1 MVDENIYTFGPA
13 TFGTTTTTTPRRNP
27 PTTTSTTVPKSNL
40 GVRTSGNKTVM
51 QKPNIGETRRTV
63 NGKTYIY
70 NNGILM
76 GVTEPG
82 QGDARSDYAATTQAT
97 KDAKAEA
104 ERLKSLMELY
114 GGMGSG
120 SGGNVDNTA
129 AYAQNALNYLRRNPN
144 TGAEF
149 NPLITNQQGM
159 LESLQ
164 NQLTSGSYKEPY
176 NDLRENLTTIYDNAN
191 TNIGAANTGLMQ
203 ALQNSPYSGIKDV
216 SLSDSIGDSGLLSY
230 LQDQGVTTQPLQ
242 NQIAANQAA
251 STASRNQF
259 GNMISMLAAAEEASR
274 ASRIAE
280 ANFGNTFANQGLEA
294 NRAAYE
300 TQIGAQEQLRQQ
312 QLADQLP
319 ALQATL
325 AELIGKQTASR
336 QGNKDTMVELMT
348 RGAKMPKSK
357 TKKNKSKSSSK
368 K

>member
-1 MVDENIYTFGPA
+1 MTDYNLGPIGGGS
-13 TFGTTTTTTPRRNP
+13 GTVPRGV
-27 PTTTSTTVPKSNL
+27 TTSGGKPVI
-40 GVRTSGNKTVM
+40 
-51 QKPNIGETRRTV
+51 QKDYGETKKTV
-63 NGKTYIY
+63 NGKTYTY
-70 NNGILM
+70 RNGILV
-76 GVTEPG
+76 GVSQPG
-82 QGDARSDYAATTQAT
+82 QGDARSDYAATNQAT
-97 KDAKAEA
+97 SDAKTEA
-104 ERLKSLMELY
+104 ERLQSLMDLY
-114 GGMGSG
+114 KGMGNG
-120 SGGNVDNTA
+120 KVDNTA

-203 ALQNSPYSGIKDV
+203 ALQNSPYSGIKDI

-242 NQIAANQAA
+242 NQIATNQAA

-294 NRAAYE
+294 NRSAYE

>member
-70 NNGILM
+70 NNGILV

-82 QGDARSDYAATTQAT
+82 QGDSRSDYAAVTQAT
-97 KDAKAEA
+97 SDAQTEA
-104 ERLKSLMELY
+104 ERLTGLMDLY
-114 GGMGSG
+114 KGMGNG
-120 SGGNVDNTA
+120 KADNTA

-191 TNIGAANTGLMQ
+191 TNIGAANTGLMA
-203 ALQNSPYSGIKDV
+203 ALQNSPYSGIKDI

-251 STASRNQF
+251 STASKNQF

-294 NRAAYE
+294 NKAAYE
-300 TQIGAQEQLRQQ
+300 TQIGAREQERGQ

-348 RGAKMPKSK
+348 KGAKMPKSK
-357 TKKNKSKSSSK
+357 TKTNKSKSGSK

>member
-1 MVDENIYTFGPA
+1 MTDFNLGPIGGGK
-13 TFGTTTTTTPRRNP
+13 GTVPSSTPRGV
-27 PTTTSTTVPKSNL
+27 TTSGGKPVI
-40 GVRTSGNKTVM
+40 
-51 QKPNIGETRRTV
+51 QKDYGETKKTV
-63 NGKTYIY
+63 NGKTYTY
-70 NNGILM
+70 RNGVLV
-76 GVTEPG
+76 GVSQPG
-82 QGDARSDYAATTQAT
+82 QGDARSDYAAVTQAT
-97 KDAKAEA
+97 SDAQTEA
-104 ERLKSLMELY
+104 ERLKGLMDLY
-114 GGMGSG
+114 KGMGNG
-120 SGGNVDNTA
+120 KADNTA

-191 TNIGAANTGLMQ
+191 TNIGAANTGLMA
-203 ALQNSPYSGIKDV
+203 ALQNSPYSGIKDI

-259 GNMISMLAAAEEASR
+259 GNMISMLAAAEEAGR

-300 TQIGAQEQLRQQ
+300 TQIGAREQERGQ

-348 RGAKMPKSK
+348 KGAKMPKSK
-357 TKKNKSKSSSK
+357 TKTNKSKSGSK